1 MRNWWKRSLVL
12 CLTLLMTLTPW
23 AASWAE
29 QTTATGQI
37 TATVQLDAEGLA
49 EAIRLVEPGWDEEDQ
64 QLLACLTALAN
75 AARLEYVYAQD
86 GSWIRAGIYLSD
98 QEIWYSLME
107 EREDGIYQTSSLYSG
122 VVLRYS
128 ADTYSDLQGVAEAMP
143 WGDIA
148 KFVSYDAQVWLDSQ
162 RVTVEE
168 KGGYQTE
175 VLSDADI
182 LRSYQITDRD
192 LAVLMDAWLYTL
204 LDQEQIGEAFDVAF
218 GEVETFS
225 DFVAELIFHNHET
238 AMDNRNLYQMDLY
251 EKDGANVG
259 LSVSGRANRVENAPE
274 EWRVQAGWNHEHV
287 DVLGTMA
294 LDKDTGIMGRATLT
308 SPDDNTL
315 TARLHILS
323 MENGQTY
330 DEASKAPQDE
340 ALFEEST
347 VIEINNETDF
357 QAKTTG
363 TGVIRVGETALNMN
377 SNGTLTMNAAGE
389 AAISSET
396 RLDAGT
402 LMYGF
407 NVQMTT
413 GADAPE
419 LPDYETLTM
428 LDVDFQQDEQMF
440 LTDLADAMEKSFDD
454 FIIRLY
460 KAMPDECIDIM
471 TEMIFQQQ

>member
-1 MRNWWKRSLVL
+1 
-12 CLTLLMTLTPW
+12 
-23 AASWAE
+23 
-29 QTTATGQI
+29 
-37 TATVQLDAEGLA
+37 
-49 EAIRLVEPGWDEEDQ
+49 
-64 QLLACLTALAN
+64 
-75 AARLEYVYAQD
+75 
-86 GSWIRAGIYLSD
+86 
-98 QEIWYSLME
+98 
-107 EREDGIYQTSSLYSG
+107 
-122 VVLRYS
+122 
-128 ADTYSDLQGVAEAMP
+128 
-143 WGDIA
+143 
-148 KFVSYDAQVWLDSQ
+148 
-162 RVTVEE
+162 
-168 KGGYQTE
+168 
-175 VLSDADI
+175 
-182 LRSYQITDRD
+182 
-192 LAVLMDAWLYTL
+192 
-204 LDQEQIGEAFDVAF
+204 
-218 GEVETFS
+218 
-225 DFVAELIFHNHET
+225 
-238 AMDNRNLYQMDLY
+238 
-251 EKDGANVG
+251 
-259 LSVSGRANRVENAPE
+259 
-274 EWRVQAGWNHEHV
+274 
-287 DVLGTMA
+287 MA

-407 NVQMTT
+407 NVQVTT
-413 GADAPE
+413 GAAAPE

-460 KAMPDECIDIM
+460 KALPDECIDIM
-471 TEMIFQQQ
+471 TEMTFQQQ

>member
-1 MRNWWKRSLVL
+1 M
-12 CLTLLMTLTPW
+12 
-23 AASWAE
+23 
-29 QTTATGQI
+29 
-37 TATVQLDAEGLA
+37 
-49 EAIRLVEPGWDEEDQ
+49 
-64 QLLACLTALAN
+64 
-75 AARLEYVYAQD
+75 
-86 GSWIRAGIYLSD
+86 
-98 QEIWYSLME
+98 
-107 EREDGIYQTSSLYSG
+107 
-122 VVLRYS
+122 LRYP

-148 KFVSYDAQVWLDSQ
+148 KFVSYDAQAWLDSQ
-162 RVTVEE
+162 RMTVEE

-175 VLSDADI
+175 VLSDADT

-259 LSVSGRANRVENAPE
+259 LSVSGKANRVENAPE

-315 TARLHILS
+315 TAWLHILS

-347 VIEINNETDF
+347 VIEIHNETDF

-363 TGVIRVGETALNMN
+363 TGMIRVGETALNMN
-377 SNGTLTMNAAGE
+377 SNGALTMNAAGE

-460 KAMPDECIDIM
+460 KALPDECIDIM

>member
-1 MRNWWKRSLVL
+1 M
-12 CLTLLMTLTPW
+12 
-23 AASWAE
+23 
-29 QTTATGQI
+29 
-37 TATVQLDAEGLA
+37 
-49 EAIRLVEPGWDEEDQ
+49 
-64 QLLACLTALAN
+64 
-75 AARLEYVYAQD
+75 
-86 GSWIRAGIYLSD
+86 
-98 QEIWYSLME
+98 
-107 EREDGIYQTSSLYSG
+107 
-122 VVLRYS
+122 
-128 ADTYSDLQGVAEAMP
+128 
-143 WGDIA
+143 
-148 KFVSYDAQVWLDSQ
+148 
-162 RVTVEE
+162 
-168 KGGYQTE
+168 
-175 VLSDADI
+175 
-182 LRSYQITDRD
+182 
-192 LAVLMDAWLYTL
+192 
-204 LDQEQIGEAFDVAF
+204 
-218 GEVETFS
+218 
-225 DFVAELIFHNHET
+225 
-238 AMDNRNLYQMDLY
+238 
-251 EKDGANVG
+251 
-259 LSVSGRANRVENAPE
+259 
-274 EWRVQAGWNHEHV
+274 
-287 DVLGTMA
+287 LGTMA

-363 TGVIRVGETALNMN
+363 TGMIRVGETALNMN
-377 SNGTLTMNAAGE
+377 SNGALTMNAAGE

-460 KAMPDECIDIM
+460 KALPDECIDIM